1 MELCGDFYNRMI
13 DSAHIDRHKH
23 PIYSSSRSLGDFSG
37 TLQRISLCESR
48 GREQPIVSGV
58 EKLGRLFYQCQ
69 SIIKQQELSGTD
81 EGTDRQMEPTRSL

>member
-1 MELCGDFYNRMI
+1 MELYGDLYNRMI

-23 PIYSSSRSLGDFSG
+23 SIYSSSRSLGDFSG

-58 EKLGRLFYQCQ
+58 EKLGRLFYHVPKHNKTTG
-69 SIIKQQELSGTD
+69 IIWY
-81 EGTDRQMEPTRSL
+81 R